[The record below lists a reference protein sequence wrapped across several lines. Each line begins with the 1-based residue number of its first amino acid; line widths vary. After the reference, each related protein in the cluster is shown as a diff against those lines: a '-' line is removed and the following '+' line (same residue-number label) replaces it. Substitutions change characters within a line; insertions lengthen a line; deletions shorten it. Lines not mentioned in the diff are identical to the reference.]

1 MDKPNTNVD
10 DKLGE
15 LLISLRVMQNDL
27 GHIKAQGTSTQQAVL
42 QLQQNQ
48 IEMLQEMRQLKSEKD
63 SLKEDLDEHKIN
75 TKENFKELKISV
87 DQAHDKIS
95 LRDKTW
101 LTTLIS
107 LIGAVVAGV
116 ITGFFKIGG

>member
-27 GHIKAQGTSTQQAVL
+27 GHIKAQGMSTQQAVL